1 MRANGINRFFSKNK
15 WLRILCVL
23 GSFALCCV
31 IVLVSNAPETHNIQE
46 GEISPETITAPRDFV
61 DDVATSA
68 LQEEER
74 AKIGPVYNLN
84 TSITQE
90 SLDAL
95 AADFEKFES
104 ARAYAQ
110 QYYVNAQIAALQAA
124 ENQRVQTEIDN
135 IKNSDST
142 EPAATPTA
150 KVITAADVPFDPSTI
165 DWKTYLPAE
174 EQTEIQGVLPPYVN
188 DTDWVPVVSMTK
200 DELNTLFNLVYS
212 ISEEELDTGFKEE
225 DVDDV
230 ASQIVLQ
237 ISEQYDLSAPES
249 RLLTECLQYDLKA
262 NIVFDQEAT
271 RLKQD
276 EAAAAVDPVTYMKG
290 QNIVMKGEVV
300 TPDQYSVLDRMGLL
314 DQPNSS
320 LDYSLAAV
328 LYVTLLFAIYII
340 YVLNFE
346 KKLAEN
352 IKHIAILSILTVL
365 VMAVTGIL
373 ARIAPDILITTMAA
387 ILVAVLVS
395 TKNAVSYTVFISLL
409 IVTVLTG
416 KHAFF
421 TDVAFETVII
431 SVLGGILA
439 IVVLRKKAFRAAP
452 ILAGLVACIPGVL
465 LQIVLWK
472 ENLLATASLFP
483 GMAWLLASGVL
494 SGVVA
499 IGLLPPF
506 ESLFKITT
514 PAKLLELSDP
524 NHPLLKR
531 LLLEAPGTYHHSLFV
546 GNLAEAGCEA
556 VGANSLLAR
565 VGSYYHDV
573 GKLKN
578 PMYFVEN
585 QRNNVNPHDKIR
597 PEQSAEII
605 MSHVTSGY
613 EMLGKYNIPSEIKK
627 IQLQHHGNT
636 PVAFFYHKAKQEDG
650 KADINDYRYPCPR
663 PDTIESAIVMLADTV
678 EAAMRTLD
686 DPTEEETFEF
696 IKKLIQAKYDDGQ
709 LDLTPLTRRDLT
721 AIARA
726 FAGVYNGM
734 LHNRIKYPRLELD
747 GEKDEDSHM

>member
-1 MRANGINRFFSKNK
+1 MRANGINRVFSKNK
-15 WLRILCVL
+15 WLRVLCIL
-23 GSFALCCV
+23 GTFALCCV
-31 IVLVSNAPETHNIQE
+31 IVLVSNAPETHNIVE

-61 DDVATSA
+61 DDVATSK

-74 AKIGPVYNLN
+74 AKIGPVYNLD
-84 TSITQE
+84 TSVTQE

-95 AADFEKFES
+95 AADFSKFES

-110 QYYVNAQIAALQAA
+110 QYYVDTQITALQTS
-124 ENQRVQTEIDN
+124 ENQRVQTEADN
-135 IKNSDST
+135 LKNSSVAA
-142 EPAATPTA
+142 AATPSA
-150 KVITAADVPFDPSTI
+150 KVITAADVPFDPKII
-165 DWKTYLPAE
+165 DWQTYLPAD
-174 EQTEIQGVLPPYVN
+174 QLAAIRDMLPS
-188 DTDWVPVVSMTK
+188 DFGDADWLLVVSMTK
-200 DELNTLFNLVYS
+200 DELSSLFDMVYGVS
-212 ISEEELDTGFKEE
+212 QQELTVGYQEENSDEVISR
-225 DVDDV
+225 
-230 ASQIVLQ
+230 IVLQ
-237 ISEQYDLSAPES
+237 VSEQSDLSAQVS
-249 RLLTECLQYDLKA
+249 RLLTQVLQRDIKA

-276 EAAAAVDPVTYMKG
+276 EAASAVLPVTYMKG

-300 TPDQYSVLDRMGLL
+300 TPDQFSVLDRMGLL
-314 DQPNSS
+314 DQPDST
-320 LDYSLAAV
+320 LDYSLSAI
-328 LYVTLLFAIYII
+328 LYIALLFVVYIVYI
-340 YVLNFE
+340 LNFE

-365 VMAVTGIL
+365 TVAVTAIL
-373 ARIAPDILITTMAA
+373 ARVAPDILITTMAV
-387 ILVAVLVS
+387 ILAAVLIS
-395 TKNAVSYTVFISLL
+395 TKNAVSYAVFISLL
-409 IVTVLTG
+409 IITVLTG

-421 TDVAFETVII
+421 TDTSFEKVII
-431 SVLGGILA
+431 SILGGIFSAVTL
-439 IVVLRKKAFRAAP
+439 KKAAFRAGP
-452 ILAGLVACIPGVL
+452 ILAGLTAGIPGVL

-472 ENLLATASLFP
+472 ENMVADAAVLP
-483 GMAWLLASGVL
+483 GMAWLVVSGVM

-546 GNLAEAGCEA
+546 GNLAEAGSEA
-556 VGANSLLAR
+556 VGANALLAR

-585 QRNNVNPHDKIR
+585 QRNNVNPHDHLS

-605 MSHVTSGY
+605 MSHVTAGY
-613 EMLGKYNIPSEIKK
+613 EMLGKYNMPSEIKK

-636 PVAFFYHKAKQEDG
+636 PVVFFYHKAKKSTGQ
-650 KADINDYRYPCPR
+650 ADINDYRYPCPR
-663 PDTIESAIVMLADTV
+663 PDTMEGAIVMLADTV

-686 DPTEEETFEF
+686 EPTEEETFEF
-696 IKKLIQAKYDDGQ
+696 IKKLIQTKYDDGQ

-726 FAGVYNGM
+726 FANVYNGM
-734 LHNRIKYPRLELD
+734 LHGRIKYPKLEL
-747 GEKDEDSHM
+747 GGGTDEDHHL